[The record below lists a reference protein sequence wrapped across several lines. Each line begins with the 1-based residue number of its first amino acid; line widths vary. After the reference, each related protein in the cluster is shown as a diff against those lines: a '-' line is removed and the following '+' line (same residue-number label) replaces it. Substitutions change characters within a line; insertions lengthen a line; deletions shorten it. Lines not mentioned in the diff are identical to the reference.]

1 MDNSGIGGRIRQAR
15 KSKKLTIAQMASR
28 SNMSCGNISEI
39 ERDIY
44 LPSFDKLQ
52 TLSKVLECD
61 INWILTGRTSF
72 SAEEKQILQLF
83 NNLNGDIQKELL
95 LILKYEIYKNT
106 D

>member
-1 MDNSGIGGRIRQAR
+1 MENIGSRIRQAR
-15 KSKKLTIAQMASR
+15 KSKKLTIAQMAFR

-52 TLSKVLECD
+52 SLSKVLECD

-72 SAEEKQILQLF
+72 SSEEMQILQLF
-83 NNLNGDIQKELL
+83 SSLHSDIQKELL
-95 LILKYEIYKNT
+95 RLLEYEVYRNSG
-106 D
+106 